1 MSKILNDIEKIV
13 LKKIK
18 KFGIRK
24 KITKNFNFSK
34 DSDLDSL
41 TLLNLLID
49 LEQTFKIN
57 FANNKNKLNIQ
68 TYGDLI
74 KTILKIKNIKLK

>member
-1 MSKILNDIEKIV
+1 MSKKLNDIEKIV

-57 FANNKNKLNIQ
+57 FATNNKLNIE
-68 TYGDLI
+68 TYGGLI
-74 KTILKIKNIKLK
+74 ETITKMKK

>member
-1 MSKILNDIEKIV
+1 MSKFDDIEKIV

-34 DSDLDSL
+34 DSNLDSL
-41 TLLNLLID
+41 SLLNLLID

-74 KTILKIKNIKLK
+74 KTILKIKNIKSK

>member
-34 DSDLDSL
+34 DSNLDSL
-41 TLLNLLID
+41 SLLNLLID

-68 TYGDLI
+68 TYGNLI
-74 KTILKIKNIKLK
+74 KTIVNIKNIK

>member
-1 MSKILNDIEKIV
+1 MSKFDDIEKIV

-74 KTILKIKNIKLK
+74 KTILKIKNIKSK

>member
-1 MSKILNDIEKIV
+1 MNKIRNDIEKIV

-18 KFGIRK
+18 KLGIRK

-34 DSDLDSL
+34 DCDLDSL
-41 TLLNLLID
+41 SLLNLLID

-57 FANNKNKLNIQ
+57 FATNNKLNIE
-68 TYGDLI
+68 TYGNLI
-74 KTILKIKNIKLK
+74 ETITKIKN